1 MANIRKIEGK
11 NGPSY
16 KITVTRGRDLDGK
29 QVRHYKTW
37 TPEHGMTARQM
48 EKEVQK
54 VAFEFEREIELGFQA
69 DNRQTFAEYAAYV
82 LDLKERTGVKRRTID
97 RYQELLQRIN
107 PAIGHIK
114 LADLRPQHLNTFY
127 KNLAEPGISNQGDK
141 AQAKVDIYGEMKKR
155 GLSRAKTAELAKVSS
170 STITAACQGK
180 KIALATAKAI
190 AGAIETPVEKLF
202 YIEL

>member
-1 MANIRKIEGK
+1 MASIKRIDGK
-11 NGPSY
+11 NGPSF
-16 KITVTRGRDLDGK
+16 KITVTKGRDLDGK

-37 TPEHGMTARQM
+37 TPEHGMTTRQM

-54 VAFEFEREIELGFQA
+54 VAFEFERDIELGFQA

-82 LDLKERTGVKRRTID
+82 IALKERTGAKRRTID

-141 AQAKVDIYGEMKKR
+141 AQAKVDLYGEMKKR
-155 GLSRAKTAELAKVSS
+155 GLSRAKTADLGGVSS
-170 STITAACQGK
+170 STVTVSDGELGETQ
-180 KIALATAKAI
+180 TAK
-190 AGAIETPVEKLF
+190 
-202 YIEL
+202 